1 MSRIE
6 VGKTSR
12 LIRHGWEMSKSA
24 LGFLTPVAG
33 WVVVPRPSIRREI
46 KWDVQGRG
54 R

>member
-33 WVVVPRPSIRREI
+33 WVVVPRPSIQEGNKMGCSRE
-46 KWDVQGRG
+46 G
-54 R
+54 